1 MQFCSFAVLQWTR
14 HRCSPLLRFRTFLQH
29 TFDQR
34 AVQCA
39 AVLHCSVWR
48 PMWKVAVSAA
58 EHRCTV
64 CKVHHCSVSAQWS
77 FWWCSFDLR
86 RDPHAAATFLY
97 LCRSVRQCA
106 AVCGSVRRC
115 SFDAATPVHNTFLYH
130 QQQIRIKQLSFESRF
145 DFQIFICIPRLLHL
159 T

>member
-1 MQFCSFAVLQWTR
+1 MCGNVHGGDVPSV
-14 HRCSPLLRFRTFLQH
+14 
-29 TFDQR
+29 QR
-34 AVQCA
+34 EDVHGLDVHGEDIQCGN
-39 AVLHCSVWR
+39 
-48 PMWKVAVSAA
+48 
-58 EHRCTV
+58 
-64 CKVHHCSVSAQWS
+64 
-77 FWWCSFDLR
+77 
-86 RDPHAAATFLY
+86 
-97 LCRSVRQCA
+97 VRQCA